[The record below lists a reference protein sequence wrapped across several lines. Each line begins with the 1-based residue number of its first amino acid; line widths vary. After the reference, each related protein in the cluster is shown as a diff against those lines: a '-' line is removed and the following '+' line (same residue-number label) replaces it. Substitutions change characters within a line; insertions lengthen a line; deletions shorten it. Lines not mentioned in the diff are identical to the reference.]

1 MKRSRRGESPTTTRA
16 TPPRKGGKRD
26 KDIPDELYEPLRS
39 ALRAIRATMKTKNAW
54 PFNEPVD
61 PVKLNIPDYF
71 TIVKRPMDF
80 STIERKIL
88 QRQYASIAEVKADV
102 KLVWDNCHLYNKAGT
117 DVCVMAR
124 EIEKVAE
131 RNLAKIPQGI
141 MDLVIP
147 RPSRASAKKAA
158 AAMSGEAQSELEET
172 SSSGEEQVE
181 SMVNQKVREIL
192 AKPGTLPMVPA
203 KEPKRRVESEKKQLS
218 TNINKLPESRLGKV
232 LDIIKAHMPP
242 SSTDDGDEFEVDID
256 SLDAP
261 TLHQLARYVNQCIAR
276 KKKARPGS
284 IPTNIPSSLPIQP
297 SSHPSSGGGGG
308 PKKRPLTAQERLAQ
322 VAATQA
328 DNQQKIQGMEAA
340 LHQMGTPTGAAAK
353 FRQGGPPVAP
363 TPPGH
368 GGPGAGGEASSSSD
382 SSDSDSDSA
391 SDSNQQRTTVQNPP
405 QAPTGV
411 PPYPQQRPPVPGT
424 PVGGMYPMAP
434 AAMAVLPGQSPM
446 QAPLQPMAML
456 PMGGMSPMGL
466 PVMAAPPNWAP
477 HPMMSPLP
485 PQLAPM
491 TRPMTPMTSIPA
503 SYHST
508 AKLAPMTRPMTSI
521 TGVSSSRSP
530 EKPS

>member
-1 MKRSRRGESPTTTRA
+1 
-16 TPPRKGGKRD
+16 
-26 KDIPDELYEPLRS
+26 
-39 ALRAIRATMKTKNAW
+39 
-54 PFNEPVD
+54 
-61 PVKLNIPDYF
+61 
-71 TIVKRPMDF
+71 
-80 STIERKIL
+80 
-88 QRQYASIAEVKADV
+88 
-102 KLVWDNCHLYNKAGT
+102 
-117 DVCVMAR
+117 
-124 EIEKVAE
+124 
-131 RNLAKIPQGI
+131 
-141 MDLVIP
+141 
-147 RPSRASAKKAA
+147 
-158 AAMSGEAQSELEET
+158 
-172 SSSGEEQVE
+172 
-181 SMVNQKVREIL
+181 MVNQKVREIL

-203 KEPKRRVESEKKQLS
+203 KEPKRRVDEFHPGDTAPMSYEEKKQLS

-276 KKKARPGS
+276 KKK
-284 IPTNIPSSLPIQP
+284 
-297 SSHPSSGGGGG
+297 

-340 LHQMGTPTGAAAK
+340 LHQMGTPPARG
-353 FRQGGPPVAP
+353 QV
-363 TPPGH
+363 PPGWAPRRADSPRPLA
-368 GGPGAGGEASSSSD
+368 GPGRGGEASSSSD

-491 TRPMTPMTSIPA
+491 TRPMT
-503 SYHST
+503 
-508 AKLAPMTRPMTSI
+508 
-521 TGVSSSRSP
+521 
-530 EKPS
+530 